1 MNVPR
6 CKVITIDISIG
17 APETRDF
24 IPELKDAIYS
34 FNFKVKCVN
43 KEYFV
48 AVYKRNVIVFSLA
61 IYFRIL
67 LTSICHPQVKYY
79 DTPYYSKAG
88 VQLTRLTP
96 DFVGV
101 ASIAN
106 RNKQSHFSL
115 TLSGFDTAG
124 TIAQTAQVNGESS
137 KSGMRVLKF
146 PCSSYIVH
154 RTNQQIL
161 RNGCRDLVC

>member
-1 MNVPR
+1 MHTR

-34 FNFKVKCVN
+34 FNFKVKFVN

-48 AVYKRNVIVFSLA
+48 VVYKRNVIVFSLA

-67 LTSICHPQVKYY
+67 LTSICHPQVKY
-79 DTPYYSKAG
+79 DTLYYSKAG

-106 RNKQSHFSL
+106 RNKQSHFSYSPSPDL
-115 TLSGFDTAG
+115 TQRGPL
-124 TIAQTAQVNGESS
+124 
-137 KSGMRVLKF
+137 
-146 PCSSYIVH
+146 
-154 RTNQQIL
+154 L
-161 RNGCRDLVC
+161 RRHK